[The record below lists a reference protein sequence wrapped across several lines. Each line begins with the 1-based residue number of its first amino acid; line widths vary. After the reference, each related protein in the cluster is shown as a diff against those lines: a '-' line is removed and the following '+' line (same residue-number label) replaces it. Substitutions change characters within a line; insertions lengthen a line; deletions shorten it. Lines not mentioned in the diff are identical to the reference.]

1 MEKYIKFIVAAVLM
15 IVATPS
21 SAQKQQTYEKKQI
34 QCCLKMVKDITSD
47 KEAMAA
53 YQKMSKEER
62 LAFIEKR
69 MQGYPCLQSKDN
81 GNTATLGTMDSKQIA
96 AQMDKLNNED
106 EWKCFLVEQ
115 GISEEQAVQII
126 SMVKKELGKLD
137 QNATEDEISNAIIN
151 AINKCDILHE

>member
-15 IVATPS
+15 IVAMPS
-21 SAQKQQTYEKKQI
+21 SAQKQQSYEKKQI

-115 GISEEQAVQII
+115 GISEEQAIQII
-126 SMVKKELGKLD
+126 SMVKKEIGKLD

-151 AINKCDILHE
+151 AIGKCNLFH

>member
-53 YQKMSKEER
+53 FQKLSKVER

-151 AINKCDILHE
+151 AISKCDILHE

>member
-1 MEKYIKFIVAAVLM
+1 MKKNIKFFVATVLM

-21 SAQKQQTYEKKQI
+21 SAQKQQSYEKKQI

-126 SMVKKELGKLD
+126 GMVKKELGKLD

-151 AINKCDILHE
+151 AIGKCNLFH

>member
-1 MEKYIKFIVAAVLM
+1 MKKSIKFFVAAVLM

-21 SAQKQQTYEKKQI
+21 SAQKQQSYEKKQI

-53 YQKMSKEER
+53 YRKMSKEER

-151 AINKCDILHE
+151 AISKCDILHE

>member
-1 MEKYIKFIVAAVLM
+1 MKKSIKFFVAAVLM

-21 SAQKQQTYEKKQI
+21 SAQKQQSYEKKQI

-69 MQGYPCLQSKDN
+69 IQGYPCLQSKDN

-115 GISEEQAVQII
+115 GISEEQAIQII
-126 SMVKKELGKLD
+126 SMVKKEIGKLD

-151 AINKCDILHE
+151 AISKCDIFQ

>member
-1 MEKYIKFIVAAVLM
+1 MKKNIKFFVAAVLM

-21 SAQKQQTYEKKQI
+21 SAQKQQSYEKKQI

-126 SMVKKELGKLD
+126 GMVKKELGKLD

-151 AINKCDILHE
+151 AIGKCNLFH

>member
-21 SAQKQQTYEKKQI
+21 SAQKQQSYEKKQI
-34 QCCLKMVKDITSD
+34 QCCLKMVRDITSD

-69 MQGYPCLQSKDN
+69 MQGYPCLQLKDN

-106 EWKCFLVEQ
+106 EWKCYLVEQ

-126 SMVKKELGKLD
+126 SKVKKEIGKLD

-151 AINKCDILHE
+151 AISKCDIFQ

>member
-1 MEKYIKFIVAAVLM
+1 MKKNIKFFVAAVLM

-21 SAQKQQTYEKKQI
+21 SAQKQQSYEKKQI

-126 SMVKKELGKLD
+126 SMVKKELGSLTRMQRRMKFPMPSSML
-137 QNATEDEISNAIIN
+137 
-151 AINKCDILHE
+151 

>member
-15 IVATPS
+15 IVAMPS
-21 SAQKQQTYEKKQI
+21 SAQKQQSYEKKQI

-151 AINKCDILHE
+151 AIGKCNLFH

>member
-1 MEKYIKFIVAAVLM
+1 MEKYIKFFVAAVLM

-21 SAQKQQTYEKKQI
+21 SAQKQQSYEKKQI

-69 MQGYPCLQSKDN
+69 MQGYPCLQLKDN

-106 EWKCFLVEQ
+106 EWKCYLVEQ

-126 SMVKKELGKLD
+126 SKVKKEIGKLD

-151 AINKCDILHE
+151 AISKCDIFQ

>member
-1 MEKYIKFIVAAVLM
+1 MKKSIKFFVAAVLM

-21 SAQKQQTYEKKQI
+21 SAQKQQSYEKKQI

-47 KEAMAA
+47 KEAMTA
-53 YQKMSKEER
+53 YQKMSKEAR

-151 AINKCDILHE
+151 AISKCDILHE

>member
-21 SAQKQQTYEKKQI
+21 SAQKQQSYEKKQI

-69 MQGYPCLQSKDN
+69 MQGYPCLQLKDN

-106 EWKCFLVEQ
+106 EWKCYLVEQ

-126 SMVKKELGKLD
+126 SKVKKEIGKLD

-151 AINKCDILHE
+151 AISKCDIFQ

>member
-21 SAQKQQTYEKKQI
+21 SAQKQQSYEKKQI

-47 KEAMAA
+47 KEAMTA

-126 SMVKKELGKLD
+126 NKVKKEIGKLD

-151 AINKCDILHE
+151 AISKCDIFQ

>member
-21 SAQKQQTYEKKQI
+21 SAQKQQSYEKKQI

-126 SMVKKELGKLD
+126 GMVKKELGKLD

-151 AINKCDILHE
+151 AIGKCNLFH

>member
-53 YQKMSKEER
+53 YRKMSKEER

-106 EWKCFLVEQ
+106 EWKCYLVEQ

-126 SMVKKELGKLD
+126 SMVKKEIGKLD

-151 AINKCDILHE
+151 AISKCDIFQ

>member
-15 IVATPS
+15 IVAMPS
-21 SAQKQQTYEKKQI
+21 SAQKQQSYEKKQI
-34 QCCLKMVKDITSD
+34 QCCLKMVRDITSD
-47 KEAMAA
+47 KETMAA
-53 YQKMSKEER
+53 YQKMSKEGR

-106 EWKCFLVEQ
+106 EWKCYLVEQ

-126 SMVKKELGKLD
+126 SKVKKEIGKLD

-151 AINKCDILHE
+151 AISKCDIFQ

>member
-21 SAQKQQTYEKKQI
+21 SAQKQQSYEKKQI
-34 QCCLKMVKDITSD
+34 QCCLKMVRDITSD

-106 EWKCFLVEQ
+106 EWKCYLVEQ
-115 GISEEQAVQII
+115 GISEEQAIQII
-126 SMVKKELGKLD
+126 SMVKKEIGKLD

-151 AINKCDILHE
+151 AISKCDIFQ

>member
-21 SAQKQQTYEKKQI
+21 IAQKQQSYEKKQI

-53 YQKMSKEER
+53 YRKMSKEER

-106 EWKCFLVEQ
+106 EWKCYLVEQ

-126 SMVKKELGKLD
+126 SMVKKEIGKLD

-151 AINKCDILHE
+151 AISKCDIFQ

>member
-15 IVATPS
+15 IVAMPS
-21 SAQKQQTYEKKQI
+21 SAQKQQSYEKKQI
-34 QCCLKMVKDITSD
+34 QCCLKMVRDITSD

-69 MQGYPCLQSKDN
+69 MQGYPCLQLKDN

-106 EWKCFLVEQ
+106 EWKCYLVEQ

-126 SMVKKELGKLD
+126 SKVKKELGKLD

-151 AINKCDILHE
+151 AIGKCNLFH

>member
-21 SAQKQQTYEKKQI
+21 SAQKQQSYEKKQI

-106 EWKCFLVEQ
+106 EWKCYLVEQ

-126 SMVKKELGKLD
+126 NKVKKEIGKLD

-151 AINKCDILHE
+151 AISKCDIFQ

>member
-21 SAQKQQTYEKKQI
+21 SAQKQQSYEKKQI

-53 YQKMSKEER
+53 YRKMSKEER

-69 MQGYPCLQSKDN
+69 MQGYPCLQLKDN

-115 GISEEQAVQII
+115 GISEEQAIQII
-126 SMVKKELGKLD
+126 SMVKKEIGKLD

-151 AINKCDILHE
+151 AISKCDIFQ

>member
-15 IVATPS
+15 IVAMPS
-21 SAQKQQTYEKKQI
+21 SAQKQQSYEKKQI

-126 SMVKKELGKLD
+126 GMVKKELGKLD

-151 AINKCDILHE
+151 AIGKCNLFH

>member
-1 MEKYIKFIVAAVLM
+1 MKKSIKFFVAAVLM

-21 SAQKQQTYEKKQI
+21 SAQKQQSYEKKQI

-53 YQKMSKEER
+53 YRKMSKEER

-69 MQGYPCLQSKDN
+69 MQGYPCLQLKDN

-106 EWKCFLVEQ
+106 EWKCYLVEQ

-126 SMVKKELGKLD
+126 SMVKKEIGKLD

-151 AINKCDILHE
+151 AISKCDIFQ

>member
-21 SAQKQQTYEKKQI
+21 SAQKQQSYEKKQI
-34 QCCLKMVKDITSD
+34 QCCLKMVRDITSD

-126 SMVKKELGKLD
+126 SKVKKEIGKLD
-137 QNATEDEISNAIIN
+137 KNATEDEISNAIIN
-151 AINKCDILHE
+151 AISKCDIFQ

>member
-1 MEKYIKFIVAAVLM
+1 MEKYIKFFVAAVLM

-21 SAQKQQTYEKKQI
+21 SAQKQQSYEKKQI

-53 YQKMSKEER
+53 YRKMSKEER

-106 EWKCFLVEQ
+106 EWKCYLVEQ

-126 SMVKKELGKLD
+126 SKVKKEIGKLD

-151 AINKCDILHE
+151 AISKCDIFQ

>member
-15 IVATPS
+15 IVAMPS
-21 SAQKQQTYEKKQI
+21 SAQKQQSYEKKQI

-126 SMVKKELGKLD
+126 SKVKKEIGKLD

-151 AINKCDILHE
+151 AIGKCNLFH

>member
-21 SAQKQQTYEKKQI
+21 SAQKQQSYEKKQI
-34 QCCLKMVKDITSD
+34 QCLLKMVKDITSD

-106 EWKCFLVEQ
+106 EWKCYLVEL

-126 SMVKKELGKLD
+126 SKVKKEIGKLD

-151 AINKCDILHE
+151 AISKCDIFQ

>member
-106 EWKCFLVEQ
+106 EWKCYLVEQ

-126 SMVKKELGKLD
+126 SKVKKEIGKLD

-151 AINKCDILHE
+151 AISKCDIFQ

>member
-21 SAQKQQTYEKKQI
+21 SAQKQQSYEKKQI

-53 YQKMSKEER
+53 YRKMSKEER

-106 EWKCFLVEQ
+106 EWKCYLVEQ

-126 SMVKKELGKLD
+126 SKVKKEIGKLD

-151 AINKCDILHE
+151 AISKCDIFQ

>member
-15 IVATPS
+15 IVAMPS
-21 SAQKQQTYEKKQI
+21 SAQKQQSYEKKQI

-53 YQKMSKEER
+53 YRKMSKEER

-126 SMVKKELGKLD
+126 GMVKKELGKLD

-151 AINKCDILHE
+151 AIGKCNLFH

>member
-53 YQKMSKEER
+53 YRKMSKEER

-126 SMVKKELGKLD
+126 GMVKKELGKLD

-151 AINKCDILHE
+151 AIGKCNLFH

>member
-21 SAQKQQTYEKKQI
+21 SAQKQQSYEKKQI

-53 YQKMSKEER
+53 YRKMSKEER

-106 EWKCFLVEQ
+106 EWKCFLVEH
-115 GISEEQAVQII
+115 GISEAQAVQII

-151 AINKCDILHE
+151 AISKCDILHE

>member
-15 IVATPS
+15 IVAMPS
-21 SAQKQQTYEKKQI
+21 SAQKQQSYEKKQI

-115 GISEEQAVQII
+115 GISEEQAVQING
-126 SMVKKELGKLD
+126 MVKKELGKLD

-151 AINKCDILHE
+151 AIGKCNLFH

>member
-21 SAQKQQTYEKKQI
+21 RAQKQQSYEKKQI

-126 SMVKKELGKLD
+126 GMVKKELGKLD

-151 AINKCDILHE
+151 AIGKCNLFH

>member
-21 SAQKQQTYEKKQI
+21 SAQKQQSYEKKQI

-106 EWKCFLVEQ
+106 EWKCYLVEQ

-126 SMVKKELGKLD
+126 SMVKKEIGKLD

-151 AINKCDILHE
+151 AIGKCNLFH

>member
-1 MEKYIKFIVAAVLM
+1 MKKSIKFFVAAVLM

-21 SAQKQQTYEKKQI
+21 SAQKQQSYEKKQI

-126 SMVKKELGKLD
+126 SKVKKEIGKLD

-151 AINKCDILHE
+151 AISKCDLFQ

>member
-21 SAQKQQTYEKKQI
+21 SAQKQQSYEKKQI

-53 YQKMSKEER
+53 YRKMSKEER

-106 EWKCFLVEQ
+106 EWKCYLVEQ

-126 SMVKKELGKLD
+126 SMVKKEIGKLD
-137 QNATEDEISNAIIN
+137 QNATEDEISSAIIN
-151 AINKCDILHE
+151 AISKCDIFQ

>member
-151 AINKCDILHE
+151 AIGKCNLFH